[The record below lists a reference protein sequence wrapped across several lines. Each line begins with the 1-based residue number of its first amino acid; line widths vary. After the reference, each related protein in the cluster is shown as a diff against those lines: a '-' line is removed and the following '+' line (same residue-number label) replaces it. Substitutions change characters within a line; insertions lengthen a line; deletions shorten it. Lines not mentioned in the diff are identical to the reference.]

1 MKLNIAGKEI
11 NIKYGYKPTL
21 KARIISKSVKFSNI
35 FDEHGNIDMEKFEDL
50 MLFLPEML
58 LVGMQ
63 VHHKDYRYDYDTG
76 EGREKQLEKVD
87 ELVEKYISNDGSRAF
102 ELLTML
108 TNSLREDSFLAG
120 LFQTEQKK
128 ATAAQT
134 SANNAA
140 PSETN

>member
-21 KARIISKSVKFSNI
+21 KERIISKTVKFSKLTNE
-35 FDEHGNIDMEKFEDL
+35 FGDIDMEKIEDL

-63 VHHKDYRYDYDTG
+63 VHHKDYKYNYDTG
-76 EGREKQLEKVD
+76 EGKEKQLEKAFG
-87 ELVEKYISNDGSRAF
+87 LVEEYMESEDADIT
-102 ELLTML
+102 ELFGKLHEALTQ
-108 TNSLREDSFLAG
+108 DSFLAG
-120 LFQTEQKK
+120 LFQKEQKK
-128 ATAAQT
+128 ATTAQT
-134 SANNAA
+134 AANNAA